1 LTYIVGLTGGIGSG
15 KSAAA
20 DLFAQL
26 GATIV
31 DADLIAHA
39 LTAPNG
45 VALAGIRNLFGDQA
59 IAADGAMDRSM
70 VRQRVF
76 DHPEERASLEQL
88 LHPLIRA
95 ESARQIAAANG
106 PYVVHVIPLL
116 VESRDTARHFDR
128 IAVVDCPE
136 SMQVERVRQRSK
148 LADAQIQRIMQ
159 AQATRAQRLAAA
171 DDVIDNS
178 GTREALLKRIEELHA
193 QYCAAAHQSA

>member
-1 LTYIVGLTGGIGSG
+1 MTYIVGLTGGIGSG

-45 VALAGIRNLFGDQA
+45 VAIAGIRNLFGDQA
-59 IAADGAMDRSM
+59 IAADGAMDRSV

-95 ESARQIAAANG
+95 ESARQIAAANAQG
-106 PYVVHVIPLL
+106 TCVPMPS
-116 VESRDTARHFDR
+116 SRARR
-128 IAVVDCPE
+128 
-136 SMQVERVRQRSK
+136 
-148 LADAQIQRIMQ
+148 
-159 AQATRAQRLAAA
+159 
-171 DDVIDNS
+171 
-178 GTREALLKRIEELHA
+178 
-193 QYCAAAHQSA
+193 